1 MAAPVLHRFHF
12 LGLVA
17 LTHACRYSASDP
29 ATSLPPGHPDVSRR
43 RAEDDG
49 SLHAPDAIVPDAAG
63 GRFAIPGGG
72 ITVARPGYGG
82 LTTVDLL
89 DTLAKRSKGPLCY
102 WSWQSLPP
110 PPDAEL
116 FHYWPRRGAF
126 DFPAMETKHNGSV
139 AAIRDLCSYA
149 VDRLQAHVDPV
160 NHTGVVVNAAVSEG
174 TEFGSFLCRQGLHLD
189 REAHPERCAPG
200 APLYTQTW
208 GLRWPMSVTMWMF
221 DGTNKDEVTRTMKA
235 WRAEASQ
242 HLPNIL
248 SPGPSPPSPP
258 PSTDAPVSI
267 PPPEPDTPV
276 PEGGGS
282 WPRAGTG
289 WGVGGGVVGKA
300 LPCDA
305 IPEAFRYQPPFPQD
319 TSPAGYVSKTGKTY
333 LEDALE
339 YWSTTPGVPL
349 PSAHASPTE
358 PVEVI

>member
-1 MAAPVLHRFHF
+1 
-12 LGLVA
+12 
-17 LTHACRYSASDP
+17 
-29 ATSLPPGHPDVSRR
+29 
-43 RAEDDG
+43 
-49 SLHAPDAIVPDAAG
+49 
-63 GRFAIPGGG
+63 
-72 ITVARPGYGG
+72 
-82 LTTVDLL
+82 
-89 DTLAKRSKGPLCY
+89 
-102 WSWQSLPP
+102 
-110 PPDAEL
+110 
-116 FHYWPRRGAF
+116 
-126 DFPAMETKHNGSV
+126 METKHNGSV

-248 SPGPSPPSPP
+248 
-258 PSTDAPVSI
+258 
-267 PPPEPDTPV
+267 V